1 MAIKNKLTESG
12 RKLTSAETR
21 VVRTLLANYPSAGLS
36 SVAGFAQ
43 RAGVS
48 VPTILRFVAKLGFN
62 GYTAFQ
68 DALIDEVS
76 EKLNSPLSMF
86 DTQSIAAPGA
96 GGYADFMRNLA
107 VALQQAADDFRE
119 DEFEAVLDLLGDER
133 ATVYCIGGRSSSTLA
148 LRLSLLLGQVRPG
161 VFFIENESTRL
172 FDRVTDFT
180 SQVTLVVFDYRRYQ
194 ADIVEFARLAK
205 EARARIVLFTDRWLS
220 PIGNFADQVLVS
232 PVESLSAFDSRVV
245 AFAQCEAII
254 AALSKRQPDRVRDRL
269 ASIETLRGKGS
280 RQIHRVEYNPKDV
293 QTDADSA

>member
-1 MAIKNKLTESG
+1 MAIKNKLTEGG
-12 RKLTSAETR
+12 RKLTSAESR

-48 VPTILRFVAKLGFN
+48 VPTVLRFVAKLGFN

-86 DTQSIAAPGA
+86 DTQSVAAPGA

-180 SQVTLVVFDYRRYQ
+180 SQVTLVAFDYRRYQ

-232 PVESLSAFDSRVV
+232 PVESLSAFDSRVA

-254 AALSKRQPDRVRDRL
+254 AALSKRHPDRVRDRL
-269 ASIETLRGKGS
+269 ASIETLRSKGG